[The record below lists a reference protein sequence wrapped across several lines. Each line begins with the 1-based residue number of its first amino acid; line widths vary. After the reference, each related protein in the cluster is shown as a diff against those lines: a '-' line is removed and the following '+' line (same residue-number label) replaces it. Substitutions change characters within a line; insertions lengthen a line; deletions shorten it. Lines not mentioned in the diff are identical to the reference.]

1 MYPSTRECLNI
12 LQDIC
17 VMIYFAAVENRF
29 TSLHIFDLENAIM
42 GCYVIKGS
50 CTISHP
56 VSYVF
61 GAGGVDD
68 ERM

>member
-1 MYPSTRECLNI
+1 
-12 LQDIC
+12 
-17 VMIYFAAVENRF
+17 MIYFAAVENRF

-42 GCYVIKGS
+42 GCCYVIKGS